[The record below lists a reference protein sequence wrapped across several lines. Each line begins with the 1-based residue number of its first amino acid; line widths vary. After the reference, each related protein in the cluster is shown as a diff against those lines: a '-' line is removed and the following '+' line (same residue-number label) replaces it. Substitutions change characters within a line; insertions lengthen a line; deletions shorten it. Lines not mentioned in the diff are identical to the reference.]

1 MNVIRCLVALA
12 TVCLGFQHSVQGQT
26 NSAPDAKV
34 DKFGIQKIYD
44 DAPQP
49 ANNWTFSGKAND
61 ARFMEDK
68 IMNAGDGWFKP
79 SNGREMRVEV
89 LSDAAANENTIETFD
104 LARVLARGFLYKP
117 PDSADGRGDFLNIE
131 QTWRFKVIKTGTGT
145 VNGNAHIE
153 LVPGG
158 FEQTSSKT
166 KVGKDRAVPASCET
180 MSYHFNVYPM
190 TGRVKFEKDSDHTS
204 GYTKSDP
211 EKEHAVPPFD
221 NGQVIVQKAVLF
233 RTAKGMK
240 LETYL
245 DMTGRGDNFEK
256 VLEFEDA
263 GQWGPTEAGNSECD
277 CSENV
282 VLSMARVAIGYRCD
296 NMVSFEFKDM
306 SIRSIDPSKPLQAA
320 VMVTTRPQ

>member
-1 MNVIRCLVALA
+1 
-12 TVCLGFQHSVQGQT
+12 
-26 NSAPDAKV
+26 
-34 DKFGIQKIYD
+34 
-44 DAPQP
+44 
-49 ANNWTFSGKAND
+49 
-61 ARFMEDK
+61 
-68 IMNAGDGWFKP
+68 
-79 SNGREMRVEV
+79 
-89 LSDAAANENTIETFD
+89 
-104 LARVLARGFLYKP
+104 
-117 PDSADGRGDFLNIE
+117 
-131 QTWRFKVIKTGTGT
+131 
-145 VNGNAHIE
+145 
-153 LVPGG
+153 
-158 FEQTSSKT
+158 
-166 KVGKDRAVPASCET
+166 
-180 MSYHFNVYPM
+180 M

-263 GQWGPTEAGNSECD
+263 GQWGPTEAGNSECH
-277 CSENV
+277 CAENV
-282 VLSMARVAIGYRCD
+282 ILSMARVAIGYRCD